1 MGLVLQGPAPPWGRA
16 AERLFLGGHS
26 PDLETQ
32 TGGRLPVGAASPS
45 GLQAPSTSPD
55 LPT

>member
-1 MGLVLQGPAPPWGRA
+1 MGRVLQGPAPPWGRA
-16 AERLFLGGHS
+16 AELLFLGARS

-32 TGGRLPVGAASPS
+32 TGGRLPVGAASP
-45 GLQAPSTSPD
+45 GLQAPFTSPD